1 MIMENSFE
9 VMQDAQ
15 TLSIILNG
23 QLNTANS
30 PALMEQLN
38 NYKNK
43 GIEKVVFDA
52 TNLSYIARSGIRTI
66 IFAKQKLGGN
76 PAIEFINCSAEIRS
90 VFEMTGL
97 QNYISFVSK

>member
-1 MIMENSFE
+1 MDNQFVINQEGN
-9 VMQDAQ
+9 
-15 TLSIILNG
+15 TLTIVLGLNG
-23 QLNTANS
+23 
-30 PALMEQLN
+30 
-38 NYKNK
+38 YKGK

-52 TNLSYIARSGIRTI
+52 TKLAYIASSGIRTI

-76 PAIEFINCSAEIRS
+76 PVIEFVNCAADIRS

>member
-1 MIMENSFE
+1 MDNQFT
-9 VMQDAQ
+9 VQQDGNM
-15 TLSIILNG
+15 LSIVLG
-23 QLNTANS
+23 EQLTTNNA
-30 PALMEQLN
+30 PALMEELN
-38 NYKNK
+38 QYKGK

-52 TNLSYIARSGIRTI
+52 TKLAYIASSGIRTI

-76 PAIEFINCSAEIRS
+76 PVIEFVNCGADIRS